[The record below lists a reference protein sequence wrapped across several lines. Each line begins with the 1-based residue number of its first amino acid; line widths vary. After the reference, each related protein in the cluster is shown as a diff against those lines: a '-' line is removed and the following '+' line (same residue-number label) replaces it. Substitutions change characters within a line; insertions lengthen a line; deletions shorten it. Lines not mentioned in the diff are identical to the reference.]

1 MEDNKWIKVILHAS
15 AFFAPFLVPIL
26 FMLLIHDDRVK
37 SLSIQALLFQV
48 VMYVLIAISSVL
60 SFILIGLPFL
70 IVFVIM
76 TVVVP
81 VIGIVNAI
89 SEKDWQ
95 YPIVGR
101 WV

>member
-15 AFFAPFLVPIL
+15 AFFAPFLIPIL
-26 FMLLIHDDRVK
+26 FMLLIQDDRVK

-48 VMYVLIAISSVL
+48 VMYVLIAISGVL

-70 IVFVIM
+70 IVFGIM